1 MSYLPKVRPALL
13 LWVILSASLHVQG
26 QVKDCTRTITI
37 VVKEQESGQP
47 YAGSNF
53 SLAQQQGFTDEN
65 GLALLSFPC
74 TFKLT
79 DNAVKV
85 DGVVL
90 KPQQIFHRGDTLLLT
105 VPVYKNQLETINV
118 TDQKRAIASYN
129 AQSSLSSEEMLR
141 FRGKSLAAM
150 ASNLAGVNMIQT
162 GAEIAKPMINGMS
175 NNRILILNNGV
186 RQEGQQWGAE
196 HAPEIDAMSVA
207 QISVVK
213 GAEAIRYGRDAIGG
227 VLLVNPN
234 PLPYHSEKPEIGLA
248 LIGNSNGRKGI
259 ADVRLGSA
267 LGKDKSWA
275 WRAQSSLSRGGNYKT
290 PEYFLDN
297 TGNKSFNYSLGLGH
311 KNDKHTIEGFFSS
324 YNNEVGIFKGS
335 HIGDTLDLQSRI
347 RSGRPFEDGSFYY
360 NIGAPRQW
368 VQHQLFKLNAQFLLS
383 DRWTLDALY
392 SFQYDRRREFDIRR
406 QDVSSLP
413 SIDLKLAYQ
422 TLKVEAKY
430 KKDNWTNIV
439 GLEGDM
445 YVNNNTPDLF
455 TTPIIPN
462 YDSKALGAFALSKLV
477 RSKVGWELGLRYDYY
492 NLNAAGYNSRN
503 EYYGGEHTFSKLNA
517 SIGMSMDV
525 FNGLQWFS
533 NLGTAW
539 RPPTVNELY
548 SSGLHHGAAQ
558 YELGDSSLNAEQSVK
573 WINSLKWESKHKQVQ
588 TQVDVYAQYFGNYIY
603 LNPSLSYV
611 QSLRGAFPVFNYKST
626 EAFFWGIDLHGK
638 WNITDPLSYDL
649 KASLIRAK
657 DIGNNNFLPFIPSD
671 RLSQTLSYG
680 IKLSKNISNL
690 GFWLRNDLVNRQSR
704 YHANSD
710 YAPPP
715 DAYSLFALGMNSSLQ
730 LKGNIVN
737 LNLSV
742 ENLFNTEYKD
752 YLNRYR
758 YYAHD
763 IGRNISLKINYLF

>member
-1 MSYLPKVRPALL
+1 MSYLPKVRLAILI
-13 LWVILSASLHVQG
+13 VIILSSALRVKG
-26 QVKDCTRTITI
+26 QSNDCVRKLTII
-37 VVKEQESGQP
+37 VREQESGQP
-47 YAGSNF
+47 NAGSVF
-53 SLAQQQGFTDEN
+53 TIAEQQGVTDEH
-65 GLALLSFPC
+65 GSAELSFPC
-74 TFKLT
+74 AFKLS
-79 DNAVKV
+79 DHIIQV
-85 DGVVL
+85 DGTIL
-90 KPQQIFHRGDTLLLT
+90 KPEQIYHQGDSLFLT
-105 VPVYKNQLETINV
+105 VPLYKNQLEIISV
-118 TDQKRAIASYN
+118 TAQKRALASYN
-129 AQSSLSSEEMLR
+129 AQSSLSNAEMLQL
-141 FRGKSLAAM
+141 RGKSLAAM
-150 ASNLAGVNMIQT
+150 AANLAGVNMLQT

-207 QISVVK
+207 QIAVVK

-234 PLPYHSEKPEIGLA
+234 ALPYQKEKPEIGLS
-248 LIGNSNGRKGI
+248 LVGNSNGQKGM
-259 ADVRLGSA
+259 ADVRIGSA
-267 LGKDKSWA
+267 LGKDKRWA

-290 PEYFLDN
+290 PRYFLDN
-297 TGNKSFNYSLGLGH
+297 TGNKSFNYSLALGH
-311 KNDKHTIEGFFSS
+311 KGDKHTIEGFFSS

-347 RSGRPFEDGSFYY
+347 RNGRPFEDGSFSYL
-360 NIGAPRQW
+360 IAAPRQW
-368 VQHQLFKLNAQFLLS
+368 VQHQLFKLNAQWLLNK
-383 DRWTLDALY
+383 RWTLDGLY

-422 TLKVEAKY
+422 TLKIEAKY
-430 KKDNWTNIV
+430 KKNNWTNIL
-439 GLEGDM
+439 GAQGDL

-462 YDSKALGAFALSKLV
+462 YDSKALGIFALSKLV
-477 RSKVGWELGLRYDYY
+477 GPKTGWEIGLRYDYY

-503 EYYGGEHTFSKLNA
+503 VYYGGQHTFGKLNA

-525 FNGLQWFS
+525 LDQLQWFS
-533 NLGTAW
+533 NIGTAW

-558 YELGDSSLNAEQSVK
+558 YELGDSSLDAEQSVK
-573 WINSLKWESKHKQVQ
+573 WINSLKWESKQKHLQVQ
-588 TQVDVYAQYFGNYIY
+588 ADVYAQYFGNYIY
-603 LNPSLSYV
+603 LNPSLTYA

-626 EAFFWGIDLHGK
+626 QAFFWGIDLHGK
-638 WNITDPLSYDL
+638 WELADHLGYDL

-657 DIGNNNFLPFIPSD
+657 DISNNNYLPFIPSD
-671 RLSQTLSYG
+671 RLSHTLSYSTQV
-680 IKLSKNISNL
+680 SKRVSNL
-690 GFWLRNDLVNRQSR
+690 GVWLRNDLVNRQYR
-704 YHANSD
+704 YHTDSD

-715 DAYSLFALGMNSSLQ
+715 NAYSLFALGLNSSFA
-730 LKGNIVN
+730 LKESTLN

-742 ENLFNTEYKD
+742 ENVFNTEYKD

-763 IGRNISLKINYLF
+763 IGRNFSIKINYLF

>member
-1 MSYLPKVRPALL
+1 MSYLPKASPAFLICA
-13 LWVILSASLHVQG
+13 ILSTSLTVKG
-26 QVKDCTRTITI
+26 QNNDCTRNITI

-53 SLAQQQGFTDEN
+53 TIAQQQGFTDEN
-65 GLALLSFPC
+65 GIALLSFPC
-74 TFKLT
+74 TFKLN

-85 DGVVL
+85 DGISL
-90 KPQQIFHRGDTLLLT
+90 KPQQIYHQGDTLLIT
-105 VPVYKNQLETINV
+105 VPLYKNQLETINV
-118 TDQKRAIASYN
+118 TAQKRAIASYN
-129 AQSSLSSEEMLR
+129 AQSSLSNTEMLQL
-141 FRGKSLAAM
+141 RGKSLAAM

-213 GAEAIRYGRDAIGG
+213 GAEAIHYGRDAIGG

-234 PLPYHSEKPEIGLA
+234 PLPYKKEQPELGVSLV
-248 LIGNSNGRKGI
+248 GNSNGQKGM
-259 ADVRLGSA
+259 ADVRIGSA
-267 LGKDKSWA
+267 LGKDKNWA

-290 PEYFLDN
+290 PDYFLTN

-347 RSGRPFEDGSFYY
+347 RNGRPFEDGSFSYD
-360 NIGAPRQW
+360 IGAPKQW
-368 VQHQLFKLNAQFLLS
+368 VKHQLLKLNAQFLLS

-422 TLKVEAKY
+422 TLKVETKY
-430 KKDNWTNIV
+430 KKDNWTSIL
-439 GLEGDM
+439 GAEGDL
-445 YVNNNTPDLF
+445 YVNNNTPDLY

-462 YDSKALGAFALSKLV
+462 YDSKALGIFALSKLV
-477 RSKVGWELGLRYDYY
+477 RAKTGWEIGLRYDYY

-503 EYYGGEHTFSKLNA
+503 EYYGGQHTFGKLNA
-517 SIGMSMDV
+517 SLGMSMDV
-525 FNGLQWFS
+525 LDGLQWFS

-558 YELGDSSLNAEQSVK
+558 YELGDSTLNAEQSVK
-573 WINSLKWESKHKQVQ
+573 WINSLKWESKNKHMQAQ
-588 TQVDVYAQYFGNYIY
+588 ADVYAQYFDNYIY
-603 LNPSLSYV
+603 LNPSLTYA

-626 EAFFWGIDLHGK
+626 QAFFWGIDLHGK
-638 WNITDPLSYDL
+638 WDITNHLGYDL

-657 DIGNNNFLPFIPSD
+657 DISNNNYLPFIPSD
-671 RLSQTLSYG
+671 RLSHTLSYG
-680 IKLSKNISNL
+680 TKVSEQLNNL
-690 GFWLRNDLVNRQSR
+690 GIWLRNDLVNRQNR

-715 DAYSLFALGMNSSLQ
+715 PAYSLFSLGLSSSFA
-730 LKGNIVN
+730 LKGNTLN
-737 LNLSV
+737 LNLAV
-742 ENLFNTEYKD
+742 ENVFNTEYKD

-763 IGRNISLKINYLF
+763 IGRNFSIKINYLF

>member
-1 MSYLPKVRPALL
+1 MSYLPKVRLAFLIGL
-13 LWVILSASLHVQG
+13 IQSTSLTVKG
-26 QVKDCTRTITI
+26 QNSDCTRMLTI

-47 YAGSNF
+47 YVGSSF
-53 SLAQQQGFTDEN
+53 TVAQQQGFTDEH
-65 GLALLSFPC
+65 GTAALSFPC
-74 TFKLT
+74 TFKLS
-79 DNAVKV
+79 DDAVQV
-85 DGVVL
+85 DGIVL
-90 KPQQIFHRGDTLLLT
+90 KPQQIYHQGDSLFVT
-105 VPVYKNQLETINV
+105 VPLYKNQLEVISV
-118 TDQKRAIASYN
+118 TAQKRAVASYN
-129 AQSSLSSEEMLR
+129 AQSSLSNAEMLQL
-141 FRGKSLAAM
+141 RGKSLAAM
-150 ASNLAGVNMIQT
+150 AANLAGVNMIQT

-207 QISVVK
+207 QVAVVK

-227 VLLVNPN
+227 VLLVSPSA
-234 PLPYHSEKPEIGLA
+234 LPYKSERPEIGLS
-248 LIGNSNGRKGI
+248 LVGNSNGQKGL
-259 ADVRLGSA
+259 ADVRIGSA
-267 LGKDKSWA
+267 LGKDKNWA

-290 PEYFLDN
+290 PEYYLDN

-347 RSGRPFEDGSFYY
+347 RNGRPFENGSFYY
-360 NIGAPRQW
+360 TIGAPRQW
-368 VQHQLFKLNAQFLLS
+368 VKHQLFKLNAQFLLN

-413 SIDLKLAYQ
+413 SIDLKLTYQ
-422 TLKVEAKY
+422 TFKVEAKY
-430 KKDNWTNIV
+430 KKNNWTNIL
-439 GLEGDM
+439 GAQGDL

-462 YDSKALGAFALSKLV
+462 YDSKALGIFALSKLLQP
-477 RSKVGWELGLRYDYY
+477 KTGWEIGLRYDYY

-503 EYYGGEHTFSKLNA
+503 EYYGGQHTFGKLNA
-517 SIGMSMDV
+517 SIGMSTDLLD
-525 FNGLQWFS
+525 GLQWFS
-533 NLGTAW
+533 NIGTTW

-558 YELGDSSLNAEQSVK
+558 YELGDSTLDAEQSVK
-573 WINSLKWESKHKQVQ
+573 WINSLKWEGKHKRLQVQ
-588 TQVDVYAQYFGNYIY
+588 LDAYAQYFGNYIY
-603 LNPSLSYV
+603 LDPSLSYV

-626 EAFFWGIDLHGK
+626 LAFFWGVDLHGK
-638 WNITDPLSYDL
+638 WAFNDHLGYDL

-657 DIGNNNFLPFIPSD
+657 DISNNSYLPFIPSD
-671 RLSQTLSYG
+671 RLSHTLSYG
-680 IKLSKNISNL
+680 TKVSKQLSNL
-690 GFWLRNDLVNRQSR
+690 GIWLRNDLVNRQDR

-715 DAYSLFALGMNSSLQ
+715 EAYSLLALGLSSSFT
-730 LKGNIVN
+730 LKGSTLN
-737 LNLSV
+737 LNLAV
-742 ENLFNTEYKD
+742 ENVFNTEYKD

-763 IGRNISLKINYLF
+763 IGRNFSIKINYLF

>member
-1 MSYLPKVRPALL
+1 MSYLPKVRPAFLIA
-13 LWVILSASLHVQG
+13 VILAASLTLRAQTSE
-26 QVKDCTRTITI
+26 CTRNITI

-53 SLAQQQGFTDEN
+53 TIAQQQGFTDEN
-65 GLALLSFPC
+65 GTALLSFPC
-74 TFKLT
+74 TFKLS

-85 DGVVL
+85 DGIAL
-90 KPQQIFHRGDTLLLT
+90 KPQQIYHQGDTLLIT
-105 VPVYKNQLETINV
+105 VPLYKNQLETINV
-118 TDQKRAIASYN
+118 TAQRSAIASYN
-129 AQSSLSSEEMLR
+129 AQSSLSNTEMLQL
-141 FRGKSLAAM
+141 RGKSLAAM
-150 ASNLAGVNMIQT
+150 AANLAGVNMIQT

-227 VLLVNPN
+227 VLLVNPSA
-234 PLPYHSEKPEIGLA
+234 LPYKKEQPEFGMSLV
-248 LIGNSNGRKGI
+248 GNANGQKGM
-259 ADVRLGSA
+259 ADVRIGSA
-267 LGKDKSWA
+267 LGKDKHWA

-290 PEYFLDN
+290 PDYFLNN
-297 TGNKSFNYSLGLGH
+297 TGNKSFNYSLALGH
-311 KNDKHTIEGFFSS
+311 KSDKHTIEGFFSS
-324 YNNEVGIFKGS
+324 YNNEVGIFKGA

-347 RSGRPFEDGSFYY
+347 RNGRPFEDGNFSYD
-360 NIGAPRQW
+360 IGAPRQW
-368 VQHQLFKLNAQFLLS
+368 VKHQLLKLNAQFLLS

-430 KKDNWTNIV
+430 KKDNWTSIL
-439 GLEGDM
+439 GTEGDL
-445 YVNNNTPDLF
+445 YVNNNTPDLY

-462 YDSKALGAFALSKLV
+462 YDSKALGIFALSKLV
-477 RSKVGWELGLRYDYY
+477 RPKTGWEIGLRYDYY
-492 NLNAAGYNSRN
+492 ALNAAGYNSRN
-503 EYYGGEHTFSKLNA
+503 EYYGGQHTFGKLNA
-517 SIGMSMDV
+517 SLGMSMDV
-525 FNGLQWFS
+525 LDGLQWFS

-558 YELGDSSLNAEQSVK
+558 YELGDSTLQAEQSVK
-573 WINSLKWESKHKQVQ
+573 WINSLKWESKSKRLQAQ
-588 TQVDVYAQYFGNYIY
+588 ADLYAQYFDHYIY

-626 EAFFWGIDLHGK
+626 QAFFWGIDLHGK
-638 WNITDPLSYDL
+638 WDITDHLGYDL

-657 DIGNNNFLPFIPSD
+657 DISNNNYLPFIPSD
-671 RLSQTLSYG
+671 RLSHTLSYG
-680 IKLSKNISNL
+680 TKISERLSTL
-690 GFWLRNDLVNRQSR
+690 GIWLRNDLVNRQNR

-715 DAYSLFALGMNSSLQ
+715 DAYSLFALGLNSSFT
-730 LKGNIVN
+730 LKGSTLN
-737 LNLSV
+737 LNLAV
-742 ENLFNTEYKD
+742 ENVFNTEYKD

-763 IGRNISLKINYLF
+763 IGRNFSIKINYLF

>member
-1 MSYLPKVRPALL
+1 MSYLPKVRLALL
-13 LWVILSASLHVQG
+13 TGIVLCASLTVKG
-26 QVKDCTRTITI
+26 QNSDCTRNLTII
-37 VVKEQESGQP
+37 VKEQESGQP
-47 YAGSNF
+47 YAGSGF
-53 SLAQQQGFTDEN
+53 TIAQQEGFTDEN
-65 GLALLSFPC
+65 GTAVLNFPC
-74 TFKLT
+74 TFKLNN
-79 DNAVKV
+79 DAVQV
-85 DGVVL
+85 AGIVL
-90 KPQQIFHRGDTLLLT
+90 KPQQIYHRGDTLFLT
-105 VPVYKNQLETINV
+105 VPLYKNQLEIISV
-118 TDQKRAIASYN
+118 TAQKRAIASYN
-129 AQSSLSSEEMLR
+129 AQSSLSTAEMLQL
-141 FRGKSLAAM
+141 RGKSLAAM
-150 ASNLAGVNMIQT
+150 AANLAGVNMIQT

-207 QISVVK
+207 QIAVVK

-227 VLLVNPN
+227 VLLVNPS
-234 PLPYHSEKPEIGLA
+234 PLPYKSDKPELGLS
-248 LIGNSNGRKGI
+248 LVGNSNGQKGM
-259 ADVRLGSA
+259 ADVRIGSS
-267 LGKDKSWA
+267 LGKDQRWA

-290 PEYFLDN
+290 PDYFLDN

-311 KNDKHTIEGFFSS
+311 KNDRHTIEGFFSS

-347 RSGRPFEDGSFYY
+347 RNGRPFENGSFAYT
-360 NIGAPRQW
+360 IGAPRQW
-368 VQHQLFKLNAQFLLS
+368 VQHQLFKLNAQFLLN
-383 DRWTLDALY
+383 DRWTIDGLY

-413 SIDLKLAYQ
+413 SIDLKLTYQ

-430 KKDNWTNIV
+430 KKNNWTHIL
-439 GLEGDM
+439 GAQGDL

-462 YDSKALGAFALSKLV
+462 YDSKAMGIFALSKLV
-477 RSKVGWELGLRYDYY
+477 RPKTGWEFGLRYDYY

-503 EYYGGEHTFSKLNA
+503 EYYGGQHTFGKLNA
-517 SIGMSMDV
+517 SLGMSMDV
-525 FNGLQWFS
+525 LDRLQWFS
-533 NLGTAW
+533 NIGTAW

-558 YELGDSSLNAEQSVK
+558 YELGDSSLDAEQSVK
-573 WINSLKWESKHKQVQ
+573 WINSLKWESKHKRLQA
-588 TQVDVYAQYFGNYIY
+588 QVDAYAQYFSNYIY
-603 LNPSLSYV
+603 LDPSLSYV

-626 EAFFWGIDLHGK
+626 QAFFWGIDLHGK
-638 WNITDPLSYDL
+638 WEFSDHLGYDL

-657 DIGNNNFLPFIPSD
+657 DISNNNYLPFIPSD

-680 IKLSKNISNL
+680 TKASRQVSNL
-690 GFWLRNDLVNRQSR
+690 GIWLRNDLVNRQNR

-715 DAYSLFALGMNSSLQ
+715 DAYSLFALGVNCSFA
-730 LKGNIVN
+730 LKGSTLN
-737 LNLSV
+737 LNLSM
-742 ENLFNTEYKD
+742 ENVFDTEYKD

-763 IGRNISLKINYLF
+763 IGRNFSIKINYLF